1 MKHAMRKSAT
11 GVLFIVAAGLS
22 MLLLAKDAQV
32 PDALAANPQNIQL
45 KLENEH
51 VRVMEARLQP
61 GQKENA
67 HSHPGYVVYA
77 LSGGT
82 IRIHTPDGKTSDLTF
97 KSGDVMYREPVTEHW
112 GENVGTTTTDL
123 ILVEL
128 KDGA

>member
-1 MKHAMRKSAT
+1 MKKA
-11 GVLFIVAAGLS
+11 LPILLCVAAAAVS
-22 MLLLAKDAQV
+22 TLLVADEARA
-32 PDALAANPQNIQL
+32 PDALTANPKNIQL

-51 VRVMEARLQP
+51 VRVMEARLEP

-67 HSHPGYVVYA
+67 HSHPAYVVYV

-82 IRIHTPDGKTSDLTF
+82 LRLHTSDGKTSDLTF
-97 KSGDVMYREPVTEHW
+97 KTGDVMYREPVMQHW

-128 KDGA
+128 KDGP